1 MKTETHVILEHDEVH
16 DILQY
21 QLITS
26 CVGSSFWNSGKI
38 NREKEKTFSLSEIEM
53 IKKIYKKAHTWYLI
67 TGVPNEVI
75 MPLAEFNLWKKLKD
89 FCVKNMTLYGKER
102 NND

>member
-16 DILQY
+16 DVLQY
-21 QLITS
+21 QLIAS
-26 CVGSSFWNSGKI
+26 CVGSSSWNSGKI

-67 TGVPNEVI
+67 TGVPNEVT
-75 MPLAEFNLWKKLKD
+75 MSLTEFNLWKKLKD
-89 FCVKNMTLYGKER
+89 FCVENMTLYGKER